1 MNEKIIENGIE
12 YVRDGDYYIPNL
24 KAPEGKF
31 NIGKYGRLHSIF
43 IKGNRPNGLG
53 WRNEQYKSFRR
64 RNCITRICMFYGGAK
79 MSFLDE
85 LYYGNINPNEN
96 RNRKKLPYEKALK
109 TFSDIESKLTKEL
122 NGENLKLFNE
132 LINASDEISATSG
145 VENFKIGFRLG
156 VLMMCDSLFSD
167 NSIILKD

>member
-1 MNEKIIENGIE
+1 
-12 YVRDGDYYIPNL
+12 
-24 KAPEGKF
+24 
-31 NIGKYGRLHSIF
+31 
-43 IKGNRPNGLG
+43 
-53 WRNEQYKSFRR
+53 
-64 RNCITRICMFYGGAK
+64 

-85 LYYGNINPNEN
+85 LYYGNINPHEN

-132 LINASDEISATSG
+132 LINASDEISAASG

-156 VLMMCDSLFSD
+156 VLMMCDSLLFD
-167 NSIILKD
+167 NSFILKDIKL

>member
-1 MNEKIIENGIE
+1 
-12 YVRDGDYYIPNL
+12 
-24 KAPEGKF
+24 
-31 NIGKYGRLHSIF
+31 
-43 IKGNRPNGLG
+43 
-53 WRNEQYKSFRR
+53 
-64 RNCITRICMFYGGAK
+64 

-96 RNRKKLPYEKALK
+96 RNRKKLPYEKVVK

-132 LINASDEISATSG
+132 LVNASDEISATSS

-156 VLMMCDSLFSD
+156 VMMMCDSLLFD
-167 NSIILKD
+167 NSFILKDI

>member
-1 MNEKIIENGIE
+1 
-12 YVRDGDYYIPNL
+12 
-24 KAPEGKF
+24 
-31 NIGKYGRLHSIF
+31 
-43 IKGNRPNGLG
+43 
-53 WRNEQYKSFRR
+53 
-64 RNCITRICMFYGGAK
+64 

-96 RNRKKLPYEKALK
+96 RNRKPLPYEKAVR
-109 TFSDIESKLTKEL
+109 TFSDIENKLSKEL
-122 NGENLKLFNE
+122 NGGNLKLFNE
-132 LINASDEISATSG
+132 LVNASDEISATSG

>member
-1 MNEKIIENGIE
+1 
-12 YVRDGDYYIPNL
+12 
-24 KAPEGKF
+24 
-31 NIGKYGRLHSIF
+31 
-43 IKGNRPNGLG
+43 
-53 WRNEQYKSFRR
+53 
-64 RNCITRICMFYGGAK
+64 

-85 LYYGNINPNEN
+85 LYFGNINPNEN
-96 RNRKKLPYEKALK
+96 RNRRPLPYEKAVK
-109 TFSDIESKLTKEL
+109 TFSDIENKLSKEL

-156 VLMMCDSLFSD
+156 VLVMCDSLFPD

>member
-1 MNEKIIENGIE
+1 
-12 YVRDGDYYIPNL
+12 
-24 KAPEGKF
+24 
-31 NIGKYGRLHSIF
+31 
-43 IKGNRPNGLG
+43 
-53 WRNEQYKSFRR
+53 
-64 RNCITRICMFYGGAK
+64 

-132 LINASDEISATSG
+132 LVNASDEISAASG

-156 VLMMCDSLFSD
+156 VKMMCDSLLFEENKVFKEIKKNGCFQQLRHLLPKSQPFQKAVSH
-167 NSIILKD
+167 NFLQEPSIPGSALR

>member
-1 MNEKIIENGIE
+1 
-12 YVRDGDYYIPNL
+12 
-24 KAPEGKF
+24 
-31 NIGKYGRLHSIF
+31 
-43 IKGNRPNGLG
+43 
-53 WRNEQYKSFRR
+53 
-64 RNCITRICMFYGGAK
+64 

-96 RNRKKLPYEKALK
+96 RNRGPLSYEKTVR
-109 TFSDIESKLTKEL
+109 TFSDIESKLSKEL

-132 LINASDEISATSG
+132 LVNASDEISATSS

-156 VLMMCDSLFSD
+156 VMMMCDSLFSD

>member
-1 MNEKIIENGIE
+1 
-12 YVRDGDYYIPNL
+12 
-24 KAPEGKF
+24 
-31 NIGKYGRLHSIF
+31 
-43 IKGNRPNGLG
+43 
-53 WRNEQYKSFRR
+53 
-64 RNCITRICMFYGGAK
+64 

-96 RNRKKLPYEKALK
+96 RNRKKLPYENALK

-132 LINASDEISATSG
+132 LVNASDEISATSG

-156 VLMMCDSLFSD
+156 VFMMCDSLFAD